1 MALQAVGAKIDET
14 SQEIAWN
21 LGGQVTK
28 CDHREYGSAK
38 MKINKVG
45 GKGSVDAL
53 FQSLG
58 DEMQVHPDFL
68 SRVRRDKLI
77 SETGLD
83 VPRRSAFGTSKRFL
97 CYRSHTICT
106 LCCPRS

>member
-1 MALQAVGAKIDET
+1 MAVQVVGAKIDET

-45 GKGSVDAL
+45 GKDSVDAL

-68 SRVRRDKLI
+68 SRVRRDKFI

-83 VPRRSAFGTSKRFL
+83 VPWRSAFGTSKRFS
-97 CYRSHTICT
+97 CYRSHTICA